1 MEYPISSSY
10 PGSITHSISSQKTK
24 ASSFQQ
30 RTHWAWF
37 IRWRN
42 WFSII
47 SLNYTSHVYDSNFQ
61 IMTSL
66 HQLFSLITSGRSLA
80 QAHYLGEQ
88 KIVCWMGCSLGSP
101 LVQTRSHFTVK
112 AVQPQL
118 VYLTSLKHWE
128 KSYLITR
135 FWKASAVRQPVPT
148 QITLVPE
155 AWGPRE
161 EEPWNVAPKLTHPTR
176 IVYMMVI
183 DRWKPRRDQIIQP
196 SF

>member
-10 PGSITHSISSQKTK
+10 SGSITHFISSQKTK

-42 WFSII
+42 WLSII

-80 QAHYLGEQ
+80 QPHCLGEQ
-88 KIVCWMGCSLGSP
+88 EIVCWTGCSLVSP
-101 LVQTRSHFTVK
+101 LGVSPQIVQTLSDCTVQ
-112 AVQPQL
+112 AVKLWL
-118 VYLTSLKHWE
+118 VHLTSLKPWE
-128 KSYLITR
+128 ENYLITLFR
-135 FWKASAVRQPVPT
+135 KASSQRARAHTNNASPWGLRPPGGGVLEYGT
-148 QITLVPE
+148 QMNTFNQNSGHDWL
-155 AWGPRE
+155 
-161 EEPWNVAPKLTHPTR
+161 
-176 IVYMMVI
+176 
-183 DRWKPRRDQIIQP
+183 
-196 SF
+196 

>member
-10 PGSITHSISSQKTK
+10 PGSITHFISSQNTK

-30 RTHWAWF
+30 RTHRAWF

-80 QAHYLGEQ
+80 QPYYLGEQ

-101 LVQTRSHFTVK
+101 LVQTLSHYTAK
-112 AVQPQL
+112 AVQPEL
-118 VYLTSLKHWE
+118 AYLTCLKHWE
-128 KSYLITR
+128 KSYLIT
-135 FWKASAVRQPVPT
+135 SGEPVPT

-155 AWGPRE
+155 AWGPQE

-176 IVYMMVI
+176 TVDMMVI
-183 DRWKPRRDQIIQP
+183 DRWKPRGDQIIQA
-196 SF
+196 SC